1 MVSCMPTRLPH
12 DERRATT
19 FERAVT
25 LKEAMLATASGIQRA
40 HCSPALPE
48 QPDGRL
54 PVLVVCNKITSP
66 PAGKPP
72 VLNMNT
78 KPRESTRVTCQ
89 EYRANSSCKKLAL
102 DSAVTKCAVTKF
114 SRLDLCDV

>member
-1 MVSCMPTRLPH
+1 VEYSVH
-12 DERRATT
+12 
-19 FERAVT
+19 
-25 LKEAMLATASGIQRA
+25 TARQLFQNSLMDV
-40 HCSPALPE
+40 CL
-48 QPDGRL
+48 
-54 PVLVVCNKITSP
+54 LVVCNKITSP

-89 EYRANSSCKKLAL
+89 AYRPNSSCKKLAL